1 MFSRSDYPVHGKP
14 HSVGKLTIIQMQI
27 FLSGNRSGRGLP
39 EQFFVNGGRHT
50 GIYRV
55 FPKTYMTIVLNKE
68 VMVSI
73 YETPESKNTQHQQFS

>member
-1 MFSRSDYPVHGKP
+1 MSKCLTIIIHMRSRSDYPVHGKP

-50 GIYRV
+50 GTGSFLKLI
-55 FPKTYMTIVLNKE
+55 
-68 VMVSI
+68 
-73 YETPESKNTQHQQFS
+73 